1 MQIQKEGFSKLIWE
15 TKVPM
20 YRLAY
25 GILRNQQDAEDAVG
39 EAIISAYEHLDSL
52 KDVDKFKAWI
62 MMITANEAKKI
73 YRKRKRMEPV
83 EDIGV
88 SGPVHNDTHDELWE
102 VVLKLEER
110 YRSVIILYYYEQMK
124 IREISNILH
133 ITEGTVKS
141 RMSRAKQKLRKHLT

>member
-15 TKVPM
+15 TKVAM

-52 KDVDKFKAWI
+52 KDVDKFKAWV

-83 EDIGV
+83 EDIDV

-102 VVLKLEER
+102 VVLTLEER

-133 ITEGTVKS
+133 ISEGTVKS
-141 RMSRAKQKLRKHLT
+141 RLSRAKRKLKEQLT

>member
-52 KDVDKFKAWI
+52 KDVDKFKAWV

-83 EDIGV
+83 EDIDV

-141 RMSRAKQKLRKHLT
+141 RMSRAKQKLRKLLT